1 MRQRPRNPHR
11 LWITRAGLAH
21 PRLCVHMTSH
31 TPKHRKPTDPRPR
44 RRILATTTALLAATI
59 AAFGTLQPASAAQ
72 DANTPADPTLT
83 PSAPTCSATECYWDF
98 TDPQAAIAQQSPP
111 SATPDA
117 YTFALARDGAPRAS
131 LVQIDVQAAS
141 PSQSWSAQLNDTGGF
156 LIIDFYNGTPR
167 VWVGGQIALQA
178 DPAAPGIVA
187 YNPAFV
193 HDLVVIQPDA
203 AATAPFVRVHQQF
216 APSVAS
222 GTLTPVAEADL
233 ATLGPDA
240 SATAQVTFDSPVSDV
255 QLQDFT
261 PLMSN
266 GCRVT
271 DLSASADGLTFGV
284 VVRGCSSS
292 WMNLKLA
299 RASVFGTAPGPVAD
313 YYFAPIQP
321 YVSAATAAAAA
332 AAGAGLSGSG
342 SSGSSGSSSSSSSSS
357 PAPTTTPTATSTA
370 APSAAPTPTAAP
382 PVEAIS
388 VVAVVE
394 AISVI
399 APTPVSTPAPGST
412 SEPLPAP
419 APVELAAE
427 SESKPVVEALPQ
439 RPTPARAQPKIV
451 SRQPATQ
458 AAREEPMAEAKPA
471 APPAPTNDMPKSANI
486 ATTAGIGALAAV
498 CAAGAYLAIRRAKR
512 SRLASQSPRQRVL
525 ATS

>member
-1 MRQRPRNPHR
+1 
-11 LWITRAGLAH
+11 
-21 PRLCVHMTSH
+21 MTSH

-59 AAFGTLQPASAAQ
+59 AAFGALQPASAAQ

-117 YTFALARDGAPRAS
+117 YTFALARDGAQRAS

-203 AATAPFVRVHQQF
+203 AATTPFVRVHQEF

-240 SATAQVTFDSPVSDV
+240 SATAQVIFDSPVSDV

-332 AAGAGLSGSG
+332 AAGSGLTGSG
-342 SSGSSGSSSSSSSSS
+342 SSDSSGSLSSSSSSS

-382 PVEAIS
+382 A
-388 VVAVVE
+388 VE

-399 APTPVSTPAPGST
+399 APTPVSTPAPVST
-412 SEPLPAP
+412 AEPLPTP

-427 SESKPVVEALPQ
+427 SESQRVVEALPQ

-458 AAREEPMAEAKPA
+458 AAKKAAVAEAKPA
-471 APPAPTNDMPKSANI
+471 APSAPTNDMPKSANM
-486 ATTAGIGALAAV
+486 ATTAGIGALAAGW
-498 CAAGAYLAIRRAKR
+498 AAGAYLAIRRAKR
-512 SRLASQSPRQRVL
+512 SRLTSRSPRQRVL